1 MIQVFI
7 ILFLF
12 IIISLNLINVDL
24 LRIYFILFSLFFLF
38 VYAYKNKNKF
48 KSYIENPGIQT
59 NYDKDGINIEN
70 KNEIIL
76 FKQLKKYEKYD
87 KHTFK
92 NASKIYK
99 KFKKT
104 LKKFKKG
111 YIINS
116 NNFLNDLYYYLNKS
130 IDEFMKITFTMKK
143 KDIEN
148 YVDLLN
154 KIKQINIDLIKN
166 IYQDYTTNKENIN
179 YYSGFKYNNDLTTP
193 VDI

>member
-24 LRIYFILFSLFFLF
+24 LRIYFILFSLFFLV
-38 VYAYKNKNKF
+38 VYIYKNKNKF

-116 NNFLNDLYYYLNKS
+116 NNFLNDLYYYLNKFV
-130 IDEFMKITFTMKK
+130 DEFKKITFSMKK

-154 KIKQINIDLIKN
+154 KIKQINTDYIKN
-166 IYQDYTTNKENIN
+166 IYQDYTINDEHIN
-179 YYSGFKYNNDLTTP
+179 YYSSLKYNNDLITP
-193 VDI
+193 IDI

>member
-1 MIQVFI
+1 MIQAFI

-24 LRIYFILFSLFFLF
+24 LRIYFILFSLFFIL
-38 VYAYKNKNKF
+38 VYAYKNKNKL

-76 FKQLKKYEKYD
+76 FKQLQNYEKYD
-87 KHTFK
+87 KHTFES
-92 NASKIYK
+92 ASKIYK

-111 YIINS
+111 YILNS

-143 KDIEN
+143 KDIEK
-148 YVDLLN
+148 YVELLN

-166 IYQDYTTNKENIN
+166 IYQDYSMNKENIN
-179 YYSGFKYNNDLTTP
+179 YYSGLKYNNDLITP

>member
-24 LRIYFILFSLFFLF
+24 LRIYFILFSLFFLV
-38 VYAYKNKNKF
+38 VYIYKNKNKF

-59 NYDKDGINIEN
+59 IYDKDGINIEN

-116 NNFLNDLYYYLNKS
+116 NIFLNDLYYYLNKFV
-130 IDEFMKITFTMKK
+130 DEFMKITFTMKK

-154 KIKQINIDLIKN
+154 KIKQINIDYIKN
-166 IYQDYTTNKENIN
+166 IYQDYTTNDEHIN
-179 YYSGFKYNNDLTTP
+179 YYSGFKYNNDLITP